1 MCNYDRYH
9 VQRNRLSAL
18 GRALVTHLSFLQS
31 RTYQNYFMGS
41 RLDQYR
47 DLLRQIRAAGY
58 CFSTTSG
65 FAQSISSSDG
75 VRPATCLLRI
85 DVDTDPAGAA
95 RMFDCDREFD
105 VRATYYF
112 RLSTIDRRLMRRI
125 CEFGSEVGYHCEET
139 STIIKRHGLAS
150 RQQID
155 SHVDVMRAEF
165 RKNIANFRDL
175 SGIMPRSVVAHGDF
189 INRLVNVP
197 DSYFITPS
205 LLKEFEIAADTPKT
219 CRWFSDAPAP
229 IWWRPQNPLDA
240 ISGAPNTMAILV
252 HPRQWTCNRMANL
265 RLDFVR
271 VWEEAAWR
279 TKRIVASTSSPI
291 RASD

>member
-1 MCNYDRYH
+1 
-9 VQRNRLSAL
+9 LSAL
-18 GRALVTHLSFLQS
+18 GSELVTHLSFVQS
-31 RTYQNYFMGS
+31 RIYQNYVMGS

-58 CFSTTSG
+58 RFLTVSE

-75 VRPATCLLRI
+75 IRSATCMLRN

-125 CEFGSEVGYHCEET
+125 SEFGSEVGYHFEET

-150 RQQID
+150 RKQID
-155 SHVDVMRAEF
+155 TQVDLMRAEF
-165 RKNIANFRDL
+165 RKNIAIFRDY

-189 INRLVNVP
+189 VNRLVNVP

-205 LLKEFEIAADTPKT
+205 LLKEFEILADAQKL
-219 CRWFSDAPAP
+219 CAWLSDAPAP

-240 ISGAPNTMAILV
+240 IAGAPDTMAILV

-265 RLDFVR
+265 RLDVVR
-271 VWEEAAWR
+271 IWEEAAWR
-279 TKRIVASTSSPI
+279 ARRIVGSIASAI
-291 RASD
+291 RDRN